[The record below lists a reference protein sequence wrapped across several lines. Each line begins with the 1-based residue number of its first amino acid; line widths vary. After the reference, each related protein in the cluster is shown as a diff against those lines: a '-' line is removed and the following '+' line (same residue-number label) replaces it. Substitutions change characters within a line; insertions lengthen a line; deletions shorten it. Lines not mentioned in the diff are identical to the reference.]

1 VEFARSNTVYEVE
14 KKVASLKRRDR
25 PRDRG
30 FSGGPVWFPHKF
42 KASPELHQAI
52 ECLQAVISK
61 RKGVPVTEQ
70 ETLLIAC
77 QVTLAK
83 EIQAD
88 SDDAR
93 NGKER
98 KLSSTY
104 RQVS

>member
-1 VEFARSNTVYEVE
+1 M
-14 KKVASLKRRDR
+14 
-25 PRDRG
+25 
-30 FSGGPVWFPHKF
+30 
-42 KASPELHQAI
+42 
-52 ECLQAVISK
+52 
-61 RKGVPVTEQ
+61 KGVPVTEQ